1 VQPLTSI
8 CRYATISYT
17 GINAIRARLANFNPD
32 PFGLTLRGNAWLVSP
47 ITIGQKVIKLPH
59 DETERVDLLNA
70 PCGDGCVTMDT
81 SRFLDDLAKKVMTTE
96 AAEEQSPH

>member
-1 VQPLTSI
+1 
-8 CRYATISYT
+8 
-17 GINAIRARLANFNPD
+17 
-32 PFGLTLRGNAWLVSP
+32 
-47 ITIGQKVIKLPH
+47 VIKLPH